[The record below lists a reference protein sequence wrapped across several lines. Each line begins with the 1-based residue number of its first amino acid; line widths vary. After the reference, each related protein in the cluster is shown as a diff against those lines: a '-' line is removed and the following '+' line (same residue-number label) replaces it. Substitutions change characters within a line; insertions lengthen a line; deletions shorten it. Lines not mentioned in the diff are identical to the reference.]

1 MGSLVSTIAV
11 LVLGVIVGIA
21 CLIVSLMYGD
31 KWIKWIIKV
40 KILNQDIASKSNMIK
55 LFLLSCIVGLLPL
68 LGPFLIGITQI
79 GLLVYKLNN
88 PSFIVRLFFVVEEY
102 FFKRGCLF
110 FMISVVVSPFF
121 ALGEFV
127 GYIVLYVCCGL
138 WFYYMCWWLCIG
150 SSQTLAND
158 KNAKD
163 YKIIKI
169 ASYIFVVCY
178 VLCWIVAAIFVS
190 FEETK
195 YFMFCVVGIFL
206 FLFLPIALRS
216 FVKKMCFETLEAQNR
231 QTK

>member
-1 MGSLVSTIAV
+1 MES
-11 LVLGVIVGIA
+11 IVGLASIVV
-21 CLIVSLMYGD
+21 LLVITPVSLIYGD
-31 KWIKWIIKV
+31 KWIEWLIKIRFL
-40 KILNQDIASKSNMIK
+40 KASIESKSNVIR
-55 LFLLSCIVGLLPL
+55 LFLVSMAISLLPIIDAIL
-68 LGPFLIGITQI
+68 SNITFL

-102 FFKRGCLF
+102 FFKRGCLLC
-110 FMISVVVSPFF
+110 MALVVVSPSF

-127 GYIVLYVCCGL
+127 GFIVLCVCGGL
-138 WFYYMCWWLCIG
+138 WTYYMCWWLCIG

-178 VLCWIVAAIFVS
+178 VLCWIVAAIVVS
-190 FEETK
+190 FEKTE
-195 YFMFCVVGIFL
+195 YFMPCIVGIFL

-216 FVKKMCFETLEAQNR
+216 FVKKMCFEILETQEKS
-231 QTK
+231 QG